1 MCTADGVPL
10 PTSIIWLKNNR
21 LLQTEQNDRFNVV
34 EEEVT
39 PFQPYILSARRS
51 TLVITDLRTRDGGI
65 YSCSAS
71 NGIGTAVLPRAYGL
85 TVTEPGIDVFM
96 YMCRASLMTAVCS
109 VWFSDSQS
117 HNTCTAVS
125 PLQNP

>member
-10 PTSIIWLKNNR
+10 PTSIVWLKNNR
-21 LLQTEQNDRFNVV
+21 LLQTEQNDRFKVV
-34 EEEVT
+34 EEEVP

-51 TLVITDLRTRDGGI
+51 TLVVTDLRTSDGGT

-71 NGIGTAVLPRAYGL
+71 NGIGTAVLPQAYGL
-85 TVTEPGIDVFM
+85 TVTEPGIDLFM
-96 YMCRASLMTAVCS
+96 YMNRASLMTAVCS

-117 HNTCTAVS
+117 RNTCTAVS